1 LSPTEQESQFRQ
13 WLEEH
18 AGLLLKVVRSFAAAP
33 PDSDDLLQEILLQV
47 WLSLPAFR
55 QESKATTWL
64 YRVALNTAMVWKRR
78 ESKHCAGR
86 GALPIEMEFVD
97 HRPAPVEAHAERE
110 KLERL
115 YEVVRA
121 LPPADRALVLLYLD
135 GLSYS
140 DMAEVIGI
148 SESNVGV
155 RLNRIKKV
163 LSEKVKAKQSDA

>member
-1 LSPTEQESQFRQ
+1 LSPNEHELQFRQ

-18 AGLLLKVVRSFAAAP
+18 AGLLFRVVRSFAAAP

-47 WLSLPAFR
+47 WLSLPGFR

-64 YRVALNTAMVWKRR
+64 YRVALNTGMAWKRR
-78 ESKHCAGR
+78 ESKHRTRG
-86 GALPIEMEFVD
+86 GALPIEVEFVD
-97 HRPAPVEAHAERE
+97 HRPAPDEAHAERE

-121 LPPADRALVLLYLD
+121 LLPADRALVLLYLD
-135 GLSYS
+135 GLSYC
-140 DMAEVIGI
+140 DMAEVTGI

-163 LSEKVKAKQSDA
+163 LSEKLKAEQGNA

>member
-1 LSPTEQESQFRQ
+1 
-13 WLEEH
+13 
-18 AGLLLKVVRSFAAAP
+18 
-33 PDSDDLLQEILLQV
+33 
-47 WLSLPAFR
+47 
-55 QESKATTWL
+55 
-64 YRVALNTAMVWKRR
+64 VALNTAMVWKRR